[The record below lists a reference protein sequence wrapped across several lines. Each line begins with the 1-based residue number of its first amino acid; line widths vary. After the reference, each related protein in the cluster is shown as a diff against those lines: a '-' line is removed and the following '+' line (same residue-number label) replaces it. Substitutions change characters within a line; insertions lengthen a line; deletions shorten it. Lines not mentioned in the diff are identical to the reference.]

1 MAIATYL
8 EYGEIRGSIGG
19 KVYSRNR
26 YGPYI
31 RNRAVP
37 TNPNTARQQAARLN
51 FADCAVQWSN
61 VLTAAQRTAWNLY
74 AASVSVTNRL
84 GQQIYL
90 SGFNHY
96 VRSNTAIL
104 QVPGTK
110 VSAGPTIF
118 TLPGADGQF
127 VPSISE
133 AAQLIS
139 VVFDTGKDWVGEDD
153 AYMYLYMSQ
162 PRSPGRSY
170 IGGPYRYAGSI
181 AGDLASPPTSPQTVA
196 VPFVVVENQRVIVE
210 ARIGRADG
218 RLSDLF
224 LATVDIAA

>member
-37 TNPNTARQQAARLN
+37 INPNTARQQAARLN
-51 FADCAVQWSN
+51 FSDCAVLWSN
-61 VLTAAQRTAWNLY
+61 TLTAAQRTAWNLY
-74 AASVSVTNRL
+74 GASVSVTNRL

-90 SGFNHY
+90 SGFNHFL
-96 VRSNTAIL
+96 RSNTAIK
-104 QVPGTK
+104 QVAGTL
-110 VSAGPTIF
+110 VSAGPTIY
-118 TLPGADGQF
+118 TLPGADSLF
-127 VPSISE
+127 IPTISE
-133 AAQLIS
+133 AAQQIS
-139 VVFDTGKDWVGEDD
+139 VPFDTGRDWVGEDE
-153 AYMYLYMSQ
+153 AHMYVYMSQ
-162 PRSPGRSY
+162 PRSPGRTY
-170 IGGPYRYAGSI
+170 IGGPYRFASEI
-181 AGDLASPPTSPQTVA
+181 PGDSASPPTSPQTIA
-196 VPFVVVENQRVIVE
+196 VPFVVVEDQRVIVE

-224 LATVDIAA
+224 LSTVDVAA

>member
-51 FADCAVQWSN
+51 FADCAVRWSDI
-61 VLTAAQRTAWNLY
+61 LTPAQRTAWNLY
-74 AASVSVTNRL
+74 GSSVAVTNRL
-84 GQQIYL
+84 GQQMYL
-90 SGFNHY
+90 SGSNHHL
-96 VRSNTAIL
+96 RSNSAIL
-104 QVPGTK
+104 QVPGTP
-110 VSAGPTIF
+110 VPAGPTIF

-133 AAQLIS
+133 AAQQIS
-139 VVFDTGKDWVGEDD
+139 VVFDDTRDWAGEDD
-153 AYMYLYMSQ
+153 AYMYIYMSQ
-162 PRSPGRSY
+162 PRSPGRTY
-170 IGGPYRYAGSI
+170 IGGPYRFADAI
-181 AGDLASPPTSPQTVA
+181 PGDTAVPIASPQLVA

-224 LATVDIAA
+224 LSTVVIAA

>member
-1 MAIATYL
+1 MAIATWL

-26 YGPYI
+26 SGQYI

-51 FADCAVQWSN
+51 FADCAVLWSSS
-61 VLTAAQRTAWNLY
+61 LTPAQRTAWNLY
-74 AASVSVTNRL
+74 GASVAVTNRL

-90 SGFNHY
+90 SGFNHF
-96 VRSNTAIL
+96 VRSNTAIK
-104 QVPGTK
+104 QVAGTV
-110 VSAGPTIF
+110 VSAGPTI
-118 TLPGADGQF
+118 
-127 VPSISE
+127 SE
-133 AAQLIS
+133 ATQLIT
-139 VVFDTGKDWVGEDD
+139 VPFDTGRAWVGEDD
-153 AYMYLYMSQ
+153 AYMYIYMSQ
-162 PRSPGRSY
+162 PRSPGRTY
-170 IGGPYRYAGSI
+170 IGGPYRFAGSI
-181 AGDLASPPTSPQTVA
+181 AGDLALPPTSPQTVA

-224 LATVDIAA
+224 LSTVDVAA

>member
-8 EYGEIRGSIGG
+8 EFGDIRGSIGG

-31 RNRAVP
+31 RSRVKP
-37 TNPNTARQQAARLN
+37 VNPNTDRQQAARLN
-51 FADCAVQWSN
+51 FSDCAVQWSN
-61 VLTAAQRTAWNLY
+61 VLTPAQRTAWNLY
-74 AASVSVTNRL
+74 GASVAVTNRL

-96 VRSNTAIL
+96 LRSNTAIL
-104 QVPGTK
+104 QVAGTK
-110 VSAGPTIF
+110 VAAGPTIF
-118 TLPGADGQF
+118 TLPGADAQF
-127 VPSISE
+127 VPTISE
-133 AAQLIS
+133 ATQLIS
-139 VVFDTGKDWVGEDD
+139 VVFDTAKDWVDEDG

-162 PRSPGRSY
+162 PRSPGRSF
-170 IGGPYRYAGSI
+170 IGGPYRFAAEI
-181 AGDLASPPTSPQTVA
+181 PGDNTTPPTSPQTIA
-196 VPFVVVENQRVIVE
+196 VPFVVVEDQKVIVQ

-224 LATVDIAA
+224 LGTVVVAA